1 MSEQTTAPARFDLA
15 ALVEQSRP
23 AKVMTAGNLNG
34 PDNPFLGRVRESY
47 ENDRKLSNS
56 GWLELTVPS
65 DQFTDIVNSLRA
77 LSAWFG
83 KVGEPIGVHIRA
95 EYMPD
100 GAERTIEV
108 GPKDFDDIP
117 TDGREVF
124 LKYTGRERLAR
135 GRRGKRNADAQQATT
150 GAPSRPVDDDE
161 QYDDEPLD
169 DAVATA

>member
-1 MSEQTTAPARFDLA
+1 MTEPNDGATKRFDLA
-15 ALVEQSRP
+15 SLVEQSRP

-47 ENDRKLSNS
+47 EQDRKLTNS

-65 DQFTDIVNSLRA
+65 DQFMEIVNSLRA

-117 TDGREVF
+117 DDGREVF
-124 LKYTGRERLAR
+124 LKYTGRERLQR
-135 GRRGKRNADAQQATT
+135 GRKGKRADAQQPAA
-150 GAPSRPVDDDE
+150 GLVDTDTDE
-161 QYDDEPLD
+161 GT
-169 DAVATA
+169 DAEESELTAV